1 MLKQKFDEAPWT
13 TQQTFLGIALTLAP
27 WIAVALAL
35 STLNTQSAQTKSVLL
50 PPQVD
55 LANAIVNFIFSTL
68 IEAAFLIAP
77 FYFARRAARSS
88 YEPEHRHSTWQ
99 FLGFRRFDAA
109 SAAAWIIGLFLA
121 FYAVNALYQYILM
134 ALHLNLQTNDQFILQ
149 RSKEA
154 PLTTYATLLASVFV
168 APFCEEIFFRSFVF
182 MGLLRSMPVA
192 AAILF
197 SALIF
202 AVAHADVGSF
212 AVLFVIGIALA
223 YLRWR
228 SRSIWPSMILHF
240 LNNGVGALLIVLTMQ
255 GIIRS

>member
-1 MLKQKFDEAPWT
+1 MLKQKFDEASWT
-13 TQQTFLGIALTLAP
+13 TQQTFLGIALTLVP

-35 STLNTQSAQTKSVLL
+35 SSLNTSSASTKSVPLT
-50 PPQVD
+50 PQVD
-55 LANAIVNFIFSTL
+55 LANAIVNIIFATL

-77 FYFARRAARSS
+77 FYFAHRAVRSS
-88 YEPEHRHSTWQ
+88 YELEHSQNAWQ
-99 FLGFRRFDAA
+99 CLGFRSFDVT
-109 SAAAWIIGLFLA
+109 SAVAWIIGLFLA
-121 FYAVNALYQYILM
+121 FYAVNVLYQYILM
-134 ALHLNLQTNDQFILQ
+134 ALHLHLQTNDQLILQ
-149 RSKEA
+149 RSKQT
-154 PLTTYATLLASVFV
+154 PLTTYATLLASAFV

-182 MGLLRSMPVA
+182 MGLLRSMPLGA
-192 AAILF
+192 ALIF

-223 YLRWR
+223 FLRWR

-255 GIIRS
+255 GVIRS